1 MDNYDDLLSTGYSAP
16 TVVAPE
22 DELWKSVYICGILR
36 TNQTGEEEIPGKLQ
50 IRGFQ
55 YNLNKIHMIITH
67 VKRILVKKEKDSNGK
82 ERTVCFSFMKLMKGQ
97 KVFKGTSGNIC
108 PSNRKDREATPTC
121 SGCKGEII
129 VSGILTNE
137 QGIPVMTE
145 DKDTGTKKSVF
156 IFLRGQGLKYGN
168 ISKYL
173 DDLSK
178 EDIQPVIFPDNPV
191 LEKMIAQNKRYVTV
205 ITTGEEK
212 TKFGMKKVFVLT
224 PGTKI
229 SEEMVKKVI
238 DIQKKTIRQFCEKF
252 DWSLKSNQLM
262 SYNDFDDDSESTQQT
277 QTQINNV
284 VSTDETQE
292 LLKNFD
298 F

>member
-1 MDNYDDLLSTGYSAP
+1 VSDNYDDLLGTGYMPP
-16 TVVAPE
+16 TVVPPE
-22 DELWKSVYICGILR
+22 KEFFKSIYICGILR

-55 YNLNKIHMIITH
+55 YNLNKIYGIITH

-82 ERTVCFSFMKLMKGQ
+82 EKTACFSFMKGQ

-108 PSNRKDREATPTC
+108 PSNRKDREATPSC
-121 SGCKGEII
+121 SGCRGELL
-129 VSGILTNE
+129 VSFILTNE
-137 QGIPVMTE
+137 QGIPVMIE
-145 DKDTGTKKSVF
+145 DEDTGTKKSVF

-178 EDIQPVIFPDNPV
+178 EDIQPAIFPDNPV

-229 SEEMVKKVI
+229 AEAMVKKVI
-238 DIQKKTIRQFCEKF
+238 DIQKKTLPQFCEKF
-252 DWSLKSNQLM
+252 DWSLKSNQM
-262 SYNDFDDDSESTQQT
+262 SYGDSEDDSESTQQT
-277 QTQINNV
+277 QTQTSEA
-284 VSTDETQE
+284 STAETQE
-292 LLKNFD
+292 FLKNFD